1 MKHFWNSIFFKITLL
16 FCAALLGFFALS
28 YFFIKDKIEEDQH
41 INSIKYNQ
49 IVMTINEIGR
59 FGGGGD
65 VVKKYLHDLG
75 FVEVQ
80 DSIKDQL
87 RDEDKLPEGFV
98 GTIAK
103 IRNTNNGIYIL
114 LEDNKGAILYRDS
127 TQSSYDR
134 FYFIT
139 LAGILMLTFIYALL
153 LKALIP
159 LNTLRSQVANIDS
172 MQSDYIRTKRD
183 PKDEIE
189 LLANEF
195 YKFSNKVKALNESR
209 LLFLRSIMHELKT
222 PITKGRITAE
232 MVENPQQKERLCS
245 AFSRLNELISEFAK
259 IEQLVS
265 RMYAIKKSEFVL
277 EDLIEQTQNMLLIDS
292 ATPNPITLN
301 SPYALIKA
309 DFELFAIAVKNMLDN
324 AIKYGDDGK
333 VCVYTQDD
341 SLCVENLGSPLKF
354 GINEYFK
361 PYFRDSKKNIQ
372 GFGLGMYII
381 KTILDNQNF
390 RLKYTHENGK
400 NIFAI
405 RGCVV
410 ENFCDLKNRP
420 AKPEPIADKL

>member
-28 YFFIKDKIEEDQH
+28 YFFIKDKIEEDQR
-41 INSIKYNQ
+41 INAIKYNQ
-49 IVMTINEIGR
+49 IVMMMNEIGR

-80 DSIKDQL
+80 ESLKDQL
-87 RDEDKLPEGFV
+87 RDEDRLPDGFV

-114 LEDNKGAILYRDS
+114 LENNKEAILYKDS
-127 TQSSYDR
+127 AQSSHDR

-159 LNTLRSQVANIDS
+159 LNTLRSQVANINS
-172 MQSDYIRTKRD
+172 MQADYIRTKRN
-183 PKDEIE
+183 PRDEIE

-232 MVENPQQKERLCS
+232 MVENPQQKDRLCS

-292 ATPNPITLN
+292 NTPNPITLK

-333 VCVYTQDD
+333 VCVYTQGD

-354 GINEYFK
+354 GLNEYFK

-381 KTILDNQNF
+381 KNILDNQNF
-390 RLKYTHENGK
+390 RLKYTHEGGK
-400 NIFAI
+400 NIFI
-405 RGCVV
+405 IKGCVV

-420 AKPEPIADKL
+420 AKPELVSDKL

>member
-28 YFFIKDKIEEDQH
+28 YFFIKDKIEEDQR
-41 INSIKYNQ
+41 INAIKYNQ
-49 IVMTINEIGR
+49 IVMMMNEIGR

-80 DSIKDQL
+80 ESLKDQL
-87 RDEDKLPEGFV
+87 RDEDRLPDGFV

-114 LEDNKGAILYRDS
+114 LENNKEAILYKDS
-127 TQSSYDR
+127 AQSSHDR

-159 LNTLRSQVANIDS
+159 LNTLRSQVANINS
-172 MQSDYIRTKRD
+172 MQADYIRTKRN
-183 PKDEIE
+183 PRDEIE

-232 MVENPQQKERLCS
+232 MVENPQQKDRLCS
-245 AFSRLNELISEFAK
+245 ALVASMSSSRSLPKSSSS
-259 IEQLVS
+259 S
-265 RMYAIKKSEFVL
+265 RVCMRSKK
-277 EDLIEQTQNMLLIDS
+277 
-292 ATPNPITLN
+292 A
-301 SPYALIKA
+301 
-309 DFELFAIAVKNMLDN
+309 
-324 AIKYGDDGK
+324 
-333 VCVYTQDD
+333 
-341 SLCVENLGSPLKF
+341 SLC
-354 GINEYFK
+354 
-361 PYFRDSKKNIQ
+361 
-372 GFGLGMYII
+372 
-381 KTILDNQNF
+381 
-390 RLKYTHENGK
+390 
-400 NIFAI
+400 
-405 RGCVV
+405 
-410 ENFCDLKNRP
+410 
-420 AKPEPIADKL
+420 